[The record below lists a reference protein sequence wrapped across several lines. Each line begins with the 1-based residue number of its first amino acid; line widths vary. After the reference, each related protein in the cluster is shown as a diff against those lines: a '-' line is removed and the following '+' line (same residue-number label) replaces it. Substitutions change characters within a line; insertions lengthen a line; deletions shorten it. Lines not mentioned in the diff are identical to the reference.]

1 MLEGKDVG
9 ISDAGEGGKSC
20 ERVGNLHD
28 KFDLIAWGAL
38 CLIKDLK
45 KWAQCGG
52 KVKDSL

>member
-45 KWAQCGG
+45 K
-52 KVKDSL
+52 

>member
-20 ERVGNLHD
+20 ERVENLHD
-28 KFDLIAWGAL
+28 KFDLIAWGSL

-45 KWAQCGG
+45 K
-52 KVKDSL
+52 